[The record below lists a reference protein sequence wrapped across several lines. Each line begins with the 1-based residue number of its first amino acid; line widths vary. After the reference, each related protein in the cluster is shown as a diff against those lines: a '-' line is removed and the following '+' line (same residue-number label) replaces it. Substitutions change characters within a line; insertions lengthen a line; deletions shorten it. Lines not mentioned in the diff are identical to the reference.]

1 MAIKHE
7 IETPKGVITIWETM
21 GAYGRSLESEIL
33 VPEFPNHR
41 IKLGTMKRSSG
52 KVSTVARWIKIEGN
66 METFAHGYKCIYFDE
81 TVPRATSRAMLVLH
95 TNGHQAALD
104 KVPEFVTWA
113 QAEGL
118 KCN

>member
-7 IETPKGVITIWETM
+7 IETPKGVITIWEIM

-41 IKLGTMKRSSG
+41 IKLVTMKRSSG

-66 METFAHGYKCIYFDE
+66 METFAHGAKCIYFVE

-95 TNGHQAALD
+95 TNCHQAALT
-104 KVPEFVTWA
+104 KVSEFVTWA
-113 QAEGL
+113 QA
-118 KCN
+118 